1 MISLPVI
8 FFIFVFFFALIG
20 ALRGW
25 AQELL
30 VSFSVILTLFLILIM
45 QNYIGV
51 IITPFTDLDRE
62 YQPEAVPGDEN
73 VRVFVIPAEE
83 LKPFGDLPDDAQKAF
98 RRQFWFRAAIL
109 TVLVFFGYQ
118 TPALTRLGG
127 DIRREKI
134 QDALLG
140 FFLGSIN
147 AYLVIGTL
155 WSYMHLAHYPFE
167 PYILAPQPNDPFFS
181 TTSFLVG
188 ILPPAWL
195 GTTPTIFL
203 AIGLAFLFVLVVF
216 I

>member
-8 FFIFVFFFALIG
+8 FFIFVFFFSLIG

-30 VSFSVILTLFLILIM
+30 VSFSVVLTLFLILIM

-51 IITPFTDLDRE
+51 IITPFTDLDRK
-62 YQPEAVPGDEN
+62 YQPEAVPADTN
-73 VRVFVIPAEE
+73 VKVFVIPAEE
-83 LKPFGDLPDDAQKAF
+83 LKPFGDLSAEAQTDY
-98 RRQFWFRAAIL
+98 RRQFWFRAMIL
-109 TVLVFFGYQ
+109 VVLVFFGYQ
-118 TPALTRLGG
+118 TPALARLGG
-127 DIRREKI
+127 EVRREKI

-140 FFLGSIN
+140 FFLGAIN
-147 AYLVIGTL
+147 AYLIIGTL

-167 PYILAPQPNDPFFS
+167 KYILPPQLGDPFFS
-181 TTSFLVG
+181 TTTFLVG

-195 GTTPTIFL
+195 GTSPTIFL